1 MHVLHRH
8 KCRPNVRT
16 HKKKKKN
23 GSDSFFS
30 DTISEFL
37 DIRAYKTQ
45 RLVALVPEN

>member
-1 MHVLHRH
+1 MCCTDISADQTFVHI
-8 KCRPNVRT
+8 
-16 HKKKKKN
+16 KKKKKN
-23 GSDSFFS
+23 DSDSFFS